1 MIYYI
6 RRQNFRF
13 CVVFLLILYNQ
24 QQNQIIIVL
33 DGTDMAAK
41 GFIDYYRILQVH
53 YDASPEVIRGAYK
66 NLSKSYHPDSGRA
79 DSDRMALLNEA
90 YQILSNAS
98 SRKEYHKKWLV
109 QHANTSAYVQK
120 KDDKIVVFS
129 EPTVSAATE
138 AMETFFHHLF
148 IRDWETAYTL
158 LTTEDKDFVGFEEF
172 AEWREAI
179 DLCSRL
185 QNYKITLLRTL
196 TDVCLDRL
204 TYRHGVEYQV
214 SITELDG
221 LTGETNT
228 ETVRKYAVYDG
239 ASWRIWLGSRNVKSA
254 TLRFRM
260 LAEKNK
266 NIDPMAVYH
275 NALSH
280 IDVLTGLLSEEGFY
294 EDAEREAFR
303 SKRYK
308 NPITLLAFR
317 VLCDN
322 KDRETACLC
331 QLASVVKSNCRST
344 DLVGR
349 IGNHHIVC
357 LLTETRRYSGELA
370 ARKFLK
376 LVSQKQS
383 ESYNVS
389 YTIAAYDGFTD
400 IHNAVT
406 ELCRNT

>member
-98 SRKEYHKKWLV
+98 SRKEYHKKWLA

>member
-1 MIYYI
+1 
-6 RRQNFRF
+6 
-13 CVVFLLILYNQ
+13 
-24 QQNQIIIVL
+24 
-33 DGTDMAAK
+33 MAAN

-66 NLSKSYHPDSGRA
+66 NLSKSYHPDSGHT
-79 DSDRMALLNEA
+79 DSAHMALLNEA
-90 YQILSNAS
+90 YKTLNNAA
-98 SRKEYHKKWLV
+98 SRKEYHKKWLA
-109 QHANTSAYVQK
+109 QHTGTSSAYVRK

-138 AMETFFHHLF
+138 AIETFFHHLI

-158 LTTEDKDFVGFEEF
+158 LTTEDKDFVNFEEF

-196 TDVCLDRL
+196 SDFCLDRL

-214 SITELDG
+214 SITELDS

-239 ASWRIWLGSRNVKSA
+239 ASWRVWLGSRNVKSA

-275 NALSH
+275 NALSR
-280 IDVLTGLLSEEGFY
+280 IDALTGLLSEDGFY
-294 EDAEREAFR
+294 EDAEKEANR

-308 NPITLLAFR
+308 NLITLLSFR

-331 QLASVVKSNCRST
+331 QLASVIKSNCRSS

-349 IGNHHIVC
+349 IGNNHIIC

-383 ESYNVS
+383 ESYKVS
-389 YTIAAYDGFTD
+389 YAITAYDGFTD
-400 IHNAVT
+400 IRNT
-406 ELCRNT
+406 ISELCRNT

>member
-1 MIYYI
+1 MAS
-6 RRQNFRF
+6 NGFR
-13 CVVFLLILYNQ
+13 
-24 QQNQIIIVL
+24 
-33 DGTDMAAK
+33 
-41 GFIDYYRILQVH
+41 DYYKILQVH

-66 NLSKSYHPDSGRA
+66 NLCKSYHPDSGRA
-79 DSDRMALLNEA
+79 DSNHMALLNEA
-90 YQILSNAS
+90 YTTLSNTA
-98 SRKEYHKKWLV
+98 SRKEYHKKWLE
-109 QHANTSAYVQK
+109 QHTNSSAYVHK

-129 EPTVSAATE
+129 EPTVATASE
-138 AMETFFHHLF
+138 TLETFFHHLL

-158 LTTEDKDFVGFEEF
+158 LTAEDKDYVGFEEF

-179 DLCSRL
+179 ELCSHM
-185 QNYKITLLRTL
+185 QSYKITVLRTL
-196 TDVCLDRL
+196 TDFCLDRL
-204 TYRHGVEYQV
+204 TYRHGVEFQV
-214 SITELDG
+214 SIIELDE
-221 LTGETNT
+221 LSGESST

-275 NALSH
+275 NALSR
-280 IDVLTGLLSEEGFY
+280 IDTLTGLLSEEGFY
-294 EDAEREAFR
+294 EDAEKEANR

-317 VLCDN
+317 ILCNN
-322 KDRETACLC
+322 KERETACLC
-331 QLASVVKSNCRST
+331 QLASVIKSSSRST

-349 IGNHHIVC
+349 IGSGYIVC
-357 LLTETRRYSGELA
+357 LLTETRKYSGELA

-383 ESYNVS
+383 ESYKVS
-389 YTIAAYDGFTD
+389 YALSAYDGFTD
-400 IHNAVT
+400 IKTAVQA
-406 ELCRNT
+406 LCKNT

>member
-1 MIYYI
+1 MAS
-6 RRQNFRF
+6 NGFR
-13 CVVFLLILYNQ
+13 
-24 QQNQIIIVL
+24 
-33 DGTDMAAK
+33 
-41 GFIDYYRILQVH
+41 DYYKILQVH

-79 DSDRMALLNEA
+79 DSDHMALLNEA
-90 YQILSNAS
+90 YATLSNAA
-98 SRKEYHKKWLV
+98 SRKEYHKKWLT
-109 QHANTSAYVQK
+109 QHTNTSAYVHK
-120 KDDKIVVFS
+120 TDDKIVVFS
-129 EPTVSAATE
+129 EPTVSTATE

-158 LTTEDKDFVGFEEF
+158 LTTEDKDAVVFEEF

-179 DLCSRL
+179 ELCSRL
-185 QNYKITLLRTL
+185 QKYKITLLRTL
-196 TDVCLDRL
+196 SDIRLDRL
-204 TYRHGVEYQV
+204 SYRHGVEYQV
-214 SITELDG
+214 SITELDS
-221 LTGETNT
+221 LTGETAT

-275 NALSH
+275 NALSR
-280 IDVLTGLLSEEGFY
+280 IDALTGLLSEEGFY
-294 EDAEREAFR
+294 EDAEKEASR

-331 QLASVVKSNCRST
+331 QLASVIKSNCRST

-349 IGNHHIVC
+349 IGSGYIVC
-357 LLTETRRYSGELA
+357 LLTETRKYSGELA

-376 LVSQKQS
+376 LISQKQS
-383 ESYNVS
+383 ETYKVS
-389 YTIAAYDGFTD
+389 YALAAYDGFTD
-400 IHNAVT
+400 IKHAVMDICKNA
-406 ELCRNT
+406 

>member
-1 MIYYI
+1 MASTG
-6 RRQNFRF
+6 FR
-13 CVVFLLILYNQ
+13 
-24 QQNQIIIVL
+24 
-33 DGTDMAAK
+33 
-41 GFIDYYRILQVH
+41 DYYKILQVH

-79 DSDRMALLNEA
+79 DSDHMALLNEA
-90 YQILSNAS
+90 YATLSNAA
-98 SRKEYHKKWLV
+98 SRKEYHKKWLE
-109 QHANTSAYVQK
+109 QHTNTSAYVHK
-120 KDDKIVVFS
+120 KDGKIVVFS

-158 LTTEDKDFVGFEEF
+158 LATEDKDYVGFEEF

-179 DLCSRL
+179 ELCSRL

-196 TDVCLDRL
+196 SELRLDRL

-214 SITELDG
+214 NITELDG
-221 LTGETNT
+221 LTGETST
-228 ETVRKYAVYDG
+228 ETVRKYAIYDG

-266 NIDPMAVYH
+266 SIDPMAVYH
-275 NALSH
+275 NALSR
-280 IDVLTGLLSEEGFY
+280 IDALTGLLSEEGFY
-294 EDAEREAFR
+294 EDAEKEANR

-308 NPITLLAFR
+308 NPITLLAFH

-331 QLASVVKSNCRST
+331 QLASVIKSNCRST

-349 IGNHHIVC
+349 IGSGYIVC
-357 LLTETRRYSGELA
+357 LLTETRKYSGELA

-383 ESYNVS
+383 ESYKVN
-389 YTIAAYDGFTD
+389 YALAAYDGFTD
-400 IHNAVT
+400 IKNAVMDV
-406 ELCRNT
+406 CRNA

>member
-1 MIYYI
+1 
-6 RRQNFRF
+6 
-13 CVVFLLILYNQ
+13 
-24 QQNQIIIVL
+24 
-33 DGTDMAAK
+33 MAAN

-66 NLSKSYHPDSGRA
+66 NLSKSYHPDSGHT
-79 DSDRMALLNEA
+79 DSAHMALLNEA
-90 YQILSNAS
+90 YKTLNNAA
-98 SRKEYHKKWLV
+98 SRKEYHKKWLA
-109 QHANTSAYVQK
+109 QHTGTSAYVQK
-120 KDDKIVVFS
+120 KDDRIVVFS

-138 AMETFFHHLF
+138 AIETFFHHLI

-158 LTTEDKDFVGFEEF
+158 LTTEDKDFVNFEEF

-196 TDVCLDRL
+196 SDFCLDRL

-214 SITELDG
+214 SITELDS

-239 ASWRIWLGSRNVKSA
+239 ASWRVWLGSRNVKSA

-275 NALSH
+275 NALSR
-280 IDVLTGLLSEEGFY
+280 IDALTGLLSEDGFY
-294 EDAEREAFR
+294 EDAEKEANR

-308 NPITLLAFR
+308 NPITLLSFR

-331 QLASVVKSNCRST
+331 QLASVIKSNCRST

-349 IGNHHIVC
+349 IGNNHIIC

-383 ESYNVS
+383 ESYKVS
-389 YTIAAYDGFTD
+389 YAITAYDGFTD
-400 IHNAVT
+400 IRNT
-406 ELCRNT
+406 ILELCRNT

>member
-1 MIYYI
+1 MAS
-6 RRQNFRF
+6 NGFR
-13 CVVFLLILYNQ
+13 
-24 QQNQIIIVL
+24 
-33 DGTDMAAK
+33 
-41 GFIDYYRILQVH
+41 DYYKILQVH

-66 NLSKSYHPDSGRA
+66 NLCKSYHPDSGRA
-79 DSDRMALLNEA
+79 DSDHMALLNEA
-90 YQILSNAS
+90 YATLSNAA
-98 SRKEYHKKWLV
+98 SRKEYHKKWLE
-109 QHANTSAYVQK
+109 QHATPSAYVHK

-129 EPTVSAATE
+129 EPTVSAAAE
-138 AMETFFHHLF
+138 AMETFFHHLL
-148 IRDWETAYTL
+148 IRDWETAYAL

-172 AEWREAI
+172 AEWRESI
-179 DLCSRL
+179 ELCSRL

-196 TDVCLDRL
+196 SDIRLDQI

-214 SITELDG
+214 SISELDG
-221 LTGETNT
+221 LTGETST

-275 NALSH
+275 NALSR
-280 IDVLTGLLSEEGFY
+280 IDALTGLLSEEGFY
-294 EDAEREAFR
+294 EDAEKEASR

-317 VLCDN
+317 IICDN

-331 QLASVVKSNCRST
+331 QLASVIKSNSRST
-344 DLVGR
+344 DLIGR
-349 IGNHHIVC
+349 IGSGYIIC
-357 LLTETRRYSGELA
+357 LLTETRKYSGELA

-383 ESYNVS
+383 ESYKVS
-389 YTIAAYDGFTD
+389 YALAAYDGFTD
-400 IHNAVT
+400 IKNAIADLDRYT
-406 ELCRNT
+406 

>member
-1 MIYYI
+1 MIQSKNTLDSCFFVTFSSKSLTESNDFTHDI
-6 RRQNFRF
+6 SLGGTIMASNGFR
-13 CVVFLLILYNQ
+13 
-24 QQNQIIIVL
+24 
-33 DGTDMAAK
+33 
-41 GFIDYYRILQVH
+41 DYYKILQVH

-66 NLSKSYHPDSGRA
+66 NLCKSYHPDSGLS
-79 DSDRMALLNEA
+79 DSDHMALLNEA
-90 YQILSNAS
+90 YTTLSNAA
-98 SRKEYHKKWLV
+98 SRKEYHKKWLA
-109 QHANTSAYVQK
+109 QHTNSSYVHK
-120 KDDKIVVFS
+120 KNDKLVVFS
-129 EPTVSAATE
+129 EPTVTASTE
-138 AMETFFHHLF
+138 ALETFFHHLQ

-158 LTTEDKDFVGFEEF
+158 LTAEDKDYVGFEEF

-179 DLCSRL
+179 ELCSRM
-185 QNYKITLLRTL
+185 QSYKIIVLRTL
-196 TDVCLDRL
+196 TDFCLDRL
-204 TYRHGVEYQV
+204 TYRHGVEFQV
-214 SITELDG
+214 SIVELDS
-221 LTGETNT
+221 LTGETST

-275 NALSH
+275 NALSR
-280 IDVLTGLLSEEGFY
+280 IDTLTGLLSEEGFY
-294 EDAEREAFR
+294 EDAEKEASR

-331 QLASVVKSNCRST
+331 QLASVIKTNCRST
-344 DLVGR
+344 DLCGR
-349 IGNHHIVC
+349 IGSKYIVC

-383 ESYNVS
+383 ESYKIS
-389 YTIAAYDGFTD
+389 YALAAYDGFTD
-400 IHNAVT
+400 IKNAVT
-406 ELCRNT
+406 ELCKST

>member
-1 MIYYI
+1 MAS
-6 RRQNFRF
+6 NGFR
-13 CVVFLLILYNQ
+13 
-24 QQNQIIIVL
+24 
-33 DGTDMAAK
+33 
-41 GFIDYYRILQVH
+41 DYYKILQVH

-79 DSDRMALLNEA
+79 DSDHMALLNEA
-90 YQILSNAS
+90 YTTLSNAV
-98 SRKEYHKKWLV
+98 SRKNYHNKWLAHHTN
-109 QHANTSAYVQK
+109 QSSYIQK
-120 KDDKIVVFS
+120 KDNKIVVFS
-129 EPTVSAATE
+129 EPTVAAATE
-138 AMETFFHHLF
+138 VMETFFHHLF

-158 LTTEDKDFVGFEEF
+158 LTTEDKDQVCLEEF

-179 DLCSRL
+179 ELCSKMQSFRISL
-185 QNYKITLLRTL
+185 VRTL
-196 TDVCLDRL
+196 SDAKPGQFS
-204 TYRHGVEYQV
+204 YRHGVEYQV
-214 SITELDG
+214 SITELDT

-228 ETVRKYAVYDG
+228 ETVRKYAIYDG

-275 NALSH
+275 NALSR
-280 IDVLTGLLSEEGFY
+280 IDTLTGLLSEEGFF
-294 EDAEREAFR
+294 EDAEKESNR

-308 NPITLLAFR
+308 NPITLLSFR
-317 VLCDN
+317 IQCDN

-331 QLASVVKSNCRST
+331 QLASVIKSSCRST
-344 DLVGR
+344 DVVGR
-349 IGNHHIVC
+349 VNNRYIVC

-383 ESYNVS
+383 ESYTVN
-389 YTIAAYDGFTD
+389 YAIAAYDGFTD
-400 IHNAVT
+400 IRTAVT
-406 ELCRNT
+406 DVCKST

>member
-1 MIYYI
+1 MAS
-6 RRQNFRF
+6 NGFR
-13 CVVFLLILYNQ
+13 
-24 QQNQIIIVL
+24 
-33 DGTDMAAK
+33 
-41 GFIDYYRILQVH
+41 DYYKILQVH
-53 YDASPEVIRGAYK
+53 YDASPEVVRGAYK

-79 DSDRMALLNEA
+79 DSDHMALLNEA
-90 YQILSNAS
+90 YAILSNAA
-98 SRKEYHKKWLV
+98 SRKEYHKKWLA
-109 QHANTSAYVQK
+109 QHANISAYVHK
-120 KDDKIVVFS
+120 TDDKIVVFS

-148 IRDWETAYTL
+148 IRDWETSYTL
-158 LTTEDKDFVGFEEF
+158 LTTEDKDAVGFEEF

-179 DLCSRL
+179 ELCSRL

-196 TDVCLDRL
+196 SDIRLDRL
-204 TYRHGVEYQV
+204 SYRHGVEYQV
-214 SITELDG
+214 SITELDI
-221 LTGETNT
+221 LTGETAT
-228 ETVRKYAVYDG
+228 ETVHKYAVYDG

-275 NALSH
+275 NALSR
-280 IDVLTGLLSEEGFY
+280 IDALTGLLSEEGFY
-294 EDAEREAFR
+294 EDAEKEANR
-303 SKRYK
+303 SKRYR

-331 QLASVVKSNCRST
+331 QLASVIKSNCRST

-349 IGNHHIVC
+349 IGNGYIVC
-357 LLTETRRYSGELA
+357 LLTETRKYSGELA

-383 ESYNVS
+383 ESYKVN
-389 YTIAAYDGFTD
+389 YALAAYDGFTD
-400 IHNAVT
+400 IKNAVS
-406 ELCRNT
+406 EVCKNA